1 MKRFACL
8 SIFIFALLFNQVAFS
23 QIEIRKPFMVDS
35 INNKG
40 EKFNINNLL
49 QVPSLKDLEKE
60 NSFETIVMNQTTSID
75 FSKGKSKLIK
85 T

>member
-8 SIFIFALLFNQVAFS
+8 SIFIFALLFNQIAFS

-49 QVPSLKDLEKE
+49 QEHMNNQE
-60 NSFETIVMNQTTSID
+60 NHS
-75 FSKGKSKLIK
+75 SKLWQLYVFQK
-85 T
+85 WYKNQ